1 MNRRAWVLE
10 VTLLMI
16 LSLVVFMLFLMAI
29 FIPVEGQDIQP
40 FVCRDTTVETPRF
53 LFHNLPAGWV
63 DGSVVWWALY
73 EGGAFEDG
81 VLVADAYTENEDAEL
96 IGTATVGSADY
107 SFELRGDATTPPC
120 ERPPESTSEPSA
132 PTVQI
137 IMRTGRTCVVKY
149 PEIVLVCHG

>member
-1 MNRRAWVLE
+1 MRRIQE
-10 VTLLMI
+10 PHTLIKIVWLIALIIALAAM
-16 LSLVVFMLFLMAI
+16 FYQPGEA
-29 FIPVEGQDIQP
+29 QDAQP

-53 LFHNLPAGWV
+53 VFHNLPAGWE

-81 VLVADAYTENEDAEL
+81 VLVADAYTENEDVDL